1 MKYASFFLIICI
13 IASNGCQR
21 VNRLPAYNPVK
32 SATSGSAMVVAPHAL
47 ASDIGV
53 DILQQGGNA
62 VDAAIAVQFAI
73 AVVYPRAGNIGGGGF
88 MVIRLK
94 NGETAALDYREK
106 APSKASRDM
115 YLDSLKNVVANLS
128 TEGHLACG
136 VPGTVAGMFAAHAKY
151 GKLPMSKLIEPAIQ
165 LAKKGYNI
173 SESEATRLQNHQ
185 ELFKKYNELPNPF
198 IKDNWKAGDLLQQK
212 ELARTLTLIRDKG
225 QAGFYEGEN
234 ANDLV
239 AEMYTRGGIISLED
253 LKNYDAKWRA
263 PLVGNYKNYKIISMP
278 PSSSGGVA
286 LLQMLKMV
294 EPYPLAQWGFH
305 SKEAVHLMA
314 EAERRAYAD
323 RTEHLGDS
331 DFYKVPIDSLLS
343 ENYLQRRMSDFSMDK
358 TTPSNS
364 IFAGN
369 FKLKKETFETT
380 HTSIV
385 DEEGNAVS
393 VTTTLNGNFGN
404 KVWVTNAGFF
414 LNNEMDDFSVKPG
427 VPNQFG
433 LIGAEANAIQP
444 GKRMLS
450 SMTPTIVEKDG
461 KLFMILGTPGGS
473 TIMTTVFQVLLNVM
487 EFNMNLDDAVTAK
500 RFHHQWLPDEIVMEK
515 DALELTTRQSLEKM
529 GHQFREVERIA
540 QIKAILKL
548 PNGTWQGVA
557 DFREPDATVRGY

>member
-1 MKYASFFLIICI
+1 MKYASLFLIICI
-13 IASNGCQR
+13 IAANSCQP

-32 SATSGSAMVVAPHAL
+32 SAVTGSVMVVAPHAL

-53 DILQQGGNA
+53 AVLKQGGNA

-88 MVIRLK
+88 MVIRLQ

-106 APSKASRDM
+106 APAQASRDM
-115 YLDSLKNVVANLS
+115 YLDSLKNVIPNRS

-136 VPGTVAGMFAAHAKY
+136 VPGTVAGMFVAHRKY
-151 GKLPMSKLIEPAIQ
+151 GKLPMQQLIEPAIQ
-165 LAKKGYNI
+165 IAKKGYHI
-173 SESEATRLQNHQ
+173 SESEANRLQSFQ
-185 ELFKKYNELPNPF
+185 EIFKKHNEIPNPF
-198 IKDNWKAGDLLQQK
+198 IKADWKAGDVLQQK
-212 ELARTLTLIRDKG
+212 ELARTLILIRDRG

-234 ANDLV
+234 AQDIV
-239 AEMYTRGGIISLED
+239 AEMQTRGGIISLED
-253 LKNYDAKWRA
+253 LKKYDAKWRT

-294 EPYPLAQWGFH
+294 EPYPLAQWGFQ
-305 SKEAVHLMA
+305 SPQAVHLMA

-323 RTEHLGDS
+323 RAEHLGDT
-331 DFYKVPIDSLLS
+331 DFYKVPLDSLLS
-343 ENYLQRRMSDFSMDK
+343 ENYLKRRMSDFSMEK
-358 TTPSNS
+358 TSPSNS

-385 DEEGNAVS
+385 DAEGNAVS

-404 KVWVTNAGFF
+404 KVWVQNAGFF

-461 KLFMILGTPGGS
+461 EVFMVIGTPGGS
-473 TIMTTVFQVLLNVM
+473 TIMTTVFQVLLNVI
-487 EFNMNLDDAVTAK
+487 EFKMNLDDAVTAK

-515 DALELTTRQSLEKM
+515 EAFDLATRQSLEKI
-529 GHQFREVERIA
+529 GHTFREVERIA

-548 PNGTWQGVA
+548 PDGTWQGVA
-557 DFREPDATVRGY
+557 DFREPDATARGY